1 MDMTSD
7 LIQVIVVS
15 CLGSTGLFSFL
26 QFLITR
32 KGALTTAVRAI
43 LRDRILILSEE
54 YLERNE
60 ITLHERDNY
69 TSLYDAYKGV
79 KGNTFVDDLYKEV
92 MDLPLRKQEGR

>member
-1 MDMTSD
+1 MNNEI
-7 LIQVIVVS
+7 IQAIVIS
-15 CLGSTGLFSFL
+15 ALSSTGLFSFL

-32 KGALTTAVRAI
+32 RGALTKAVQAI
-43 LRDRILILSEE
+43 LRDRMLILSED
-54 YLERNE
+54 YLQRNE

-92 MDLPLRKQEGR
+92 MDLPLKK

>member
-1 MDMTSD
+1 MSNEIITAIIISA
-7 LIQVIVVS
+7 LS
-15 CLGSTGLFSFL
+15 STGLFSFL

-32 KGALTTAVRAI
+32 RGALTKAVQAI
-43 LRDRILILSEE
+43 LRDRMLTLSED
-54 YLERNE
+54 YLQRGE

-92 MDLPLRKQEGR
+92 MELPLKK

>member
-1 MDMTSD
+1 MSNEILTA
-7 LIQVIVVS
+7 IVIS
-15 CLGSTGLFSFL
+15 ALSSTGLFSFL

-32 KGALTTAVRAI
+32 RGALTKAVQAI
-43 LRDRILILSEE
+43 LRDRMLALSEE
-54 YLERNE
+54 YLQRGY

-92 MDLPLRKQEGR
+92 MDLPLKK

>member
-1 MDMTSD
+1 MSNDV
-7 LIQVIVVS
+7 LQIIVVS

-54 YLERNE
+54 YIQKNE
-60 ITLHERDNY
+60 IALHERDNY

-92 MDLPLRKQEGR
+92 MDLPLKK

>member
-1 MDMTSD
+1 MSNDI
-7 LIQVIVVS
+7 IQAIIIS
-15 CLGSTGLFSFL
+15 ALSSTGLFSFL
-26 QFLITR
+26 QFLMTR

-54 YLERNE
+54 YLQRNE

-79 KGNTFVDDLYKEV
+79 KGNTFVDDLYKEL
-92 MDLPLRKQEGR
+92 MDLPLKK

>member
-1 MDMTSD
+1 MSNEIMTA
-7 LIQVIVVS
+7 IVIS
-15 CLGSTGLFSFL
+15 ALSSTGLFSFL

-32 KGALTTAVRAI
+32 RGALTKAVQAI
-43 LRDRILILSEE
+43 LRDRMLILSED
-54 YLERNE
+54 YLQRGE

-92 MDLPLRKQEGR
+92 MDLPLKK

>member
-1 MDMTSD
+1 MSNDI
-7 LIQVIVVS
+7 IQIIVVS

-32 KGALTTAVRAI
+32 RGALTKAVQAI
-43 LRDRILILSEE
+43 LRDRMLILSEE
-54 YLERNE
+54 YLQKSE

-92 MDLPLRKQEGR
+92 MDLPLKK

>member
-1 MDMTSD
+1 MSNDI
-7 LIQVIVVS
+7 LQIIVVS

-26 QFLITR
+26 QFLLTR
-32 KGALTTAVRAI
+32 RGALTTAVRAI

-54 YLERNE
+54 YIQRNE

-79 KGNTFVDDLYKEV
+79 KGNTFVDDLYKDV
-92 MDLPLRKQEGR
+92 MDLPLKK

>member
-1 MDMTSD
+1 MSNEIM
-7 LIQVIVVS
+7 VAIVVS
-15 CLGSTGLFSFL
+15 ALSSTGLFSFL

-32 KGALTTAVRAI
+32 RGALTKAVQAI
-43 LRDRILILSEE
+43 LRDRMLILSED
-54 YLERNE
+54 YLQRGE

-92 MDLPLRKQEGR
+92 MDLPLKN

>member
-1 MDMTSD
+1 MRILSNDI
-7 LIQVIVVS
+7 LQIIVVS

-43 LRDRILILSEE
+43 LRDRMLILSED
-54 YLERNE
+54 YIQKNE

-92 MDLPLRKQEGR
+92 MDLPLKK

>member
-1 MDMTSD
+1 MSNEIITAIIISA
-7 LIQVIVVS
+7 LS
-15 CLGSTGLFSFL
+15 STGLFSFL

-32 KGALTTAVRAI
+32 RGALTKAVQAI
-43 LRDRILILSEE
+43 LRDRMLTLSED
-54 YLERNE
+54 YLSKNE

-92 MDLPLRKQEGR
+92 MDLPLKK

>member
-1 MDMTSD
+1 MTSD
-7 LIQVIVVS
+7 LIQVVVIS

-26 QFLITR
+26 QFLLTR
-32 KGALTTAVRAI
+32 RGALTKAVQAI
-43 LRDRILILSEE
+43 LRDRMLILSED
-54 YLERNE
+54 YLQRGE

-92 MDLPLRKQEGR
+92 MDLPLKK

>member
-1 MDMTSD
+1 MSNEILTA
-7 LIQVIVVS
+7 IVIS
-15 CLGSTGLFSFL
+15 ALSSTGLFSFL

-32 KGALTTAVRAI
+32 RGALTKAVQAI
-43 LRDRILILSEE
+43 LRDRMLILSED
-54 YLERNE
+54 YLQRGE

-92 MDLPLRKQEGR
+92 MDLPLKK

>member
-1 MDMTSD
+1 MVSNEIMQA
-7 LIQVIVVS
+7 IVIS
-15 CLGSTGLFSFL
+15 ALSSTGLFSFL

-43 LRDRILILSEE
+43 LRDRMLVLSEE
-54 YLERNE
+54 YLHKNE

-92 MDLPLRKQEGR
+92 MDLPLKK

>member
-1 MDMTSD
+1 MTSD
-7 LIQVIVVS
+7 LIQVVVIS

-32 KGALTTAVRAI
+32 RGALTTAVRAI
-43 LRDRILILSEE
+43 LRDRMLSLSEQ
-54 YLERNE
+54 YLQEGV

-92 MDLPLRKQEGR
+92 MDLPLKK

>member
-1 MDMTSD
+1 MNNEI
-7 LIQVIVVS
+7 LQIIVVS

-32 KGALTTAVRAI
+32 RGALTKAVQAI
-43 LRDRILILSEE
+43 LRDRMLALSED
-54 YLERNE
+54 YLQKNE

-92 MDLPLRKQEGR
+92 MDLPLKK

>member
-1 MDMTSD
+1 MSNDI
-7 LIQVIVVS
+7 LQIIVVS

-54 YLERNE
+54 YIQKNE

-92 MDLPLRKQEGR
+92 MDLPLKK

>member
-1 MDMTSD
+1 MNNEI
-7 LIQVIVVS
+7 LQVIIVS

-32 KGALTTAVRAI
+32 RGALITAVRAI
-43 LRDRILILSEE
+43 LRDRMLTLSED
-54 YLERNE
+54 YLQKGE

-92 MDLPLRKQEGR
+92 MDLPLKR

>member
-1 MDMTSD
+1 MSNEIM
-7 LIQVIVVS
+7 VAIVVS
-15 CLGSTGLFSFL
+15 ALSSTGLFSFL

-32 KGALTTAVRAI
+32 RGALTKAVQAI
-43 LRDRILILSEE
+43 LRDRMLILSED
-54 YLERNE
+54 YLQRGE

-92 MDLPLRKQEGR
+92 MDLPLKK

>member
-1 MDMTSD
+1 MRILSNDI
-7 LIQVIVVS
+7 LQIIVVS

-54 YLERNE
+54 YIQRNE

-92 MDLPLRKQEGR
+92 MDLPLKK

>member
-1 MDMTSD
+1 MTSD
-7 LIQVIVVS
+7 LIQVVVIS

-43 LRDRILILSEE
+43 LRDRMLVLSEE
-54 YLERNE
+54 YLQKNE

-92 MDLPLRKQEGR
+92 MDLPLKK